1 MKILHLDDDLVA
13 IDKPC
18 GLLVHPSALDAH
30 ETVTALDLLQ
40 AQLGQPLWPLHRL
53 DKATSG
59 VLLFARHREA
69 ASHWGQLF
77 ETGQVRKRYL
87 ALVRGWPQANGT
99 IDYALAK
106 DPELPS
112 AGQPR
117 LEAVTRYA
125 RLATFDWPFQVD
137 DRHPTSRYALVAVEP
152 LTGRRHQIRRHFK
165 HIGHPLVGDTTHGKG
180 AHNRAVAQWL
190 GVRRLWLHAWQVA
203 APLSLGTL
211 QVEAAPDSSWQPLL
225 PSRAGRGVQPA
236 AVDPG
241 PGAAPGQ

>member
-1 MKILHLDDDLVA
+1 MNLLHLDDDIAA

-69 ASHWGQLF
+69 ASQWGQLF

-87 ALVRGWPQANGT
+87 ALVRGWPPERGT

-117 LEAVTRYA
+117 LEAVTHYE

-137 DRHPTSRYALVAVEP
+137 ERHPTSRYALVAVEP

-180 AHNRAVAQWL
+180 AHNRAVAEWL
-190 GVRRLWLHAWQVA
+190 GVRRLWLHAVRIETPGQQGPLVIEAPPSADWQA
-203 APLSLGTL
+203 
-211 QVEAAPDSSWQPLL
+211 LL
-225 PSRAGRGVQPA
+225 PQEV
-236 AVDPG
+236 
-241 PGAAPGQ
+241 